1 MGSGE
6 GVFSKAITREPSMT
20 TRSAFLASVL
30 ILSAVSPANAAS
42 DNVVLVNVN
51 KVDLPASLPGL
62 CGLNGTGSQ
71 VWEGKAFHSGQAL
84 VLSVP
89 CSAGNSF
96 RTPVNLVQGQGVH
109 LFAVDVLRKSKQG
122 LARIDDAGK
131 LIWQPSNHSYGPW
144 GVADADRVLGGGPV
158 PAVPGRT

>member
-1 MGSGE
+1 
-6 GVFSKAITREPSMT
+6 MT
-20 TRSAFLASVL
+20 TRSALLASVL
-30 ILSAVSPANAAS
+30 ILSAVVPAAAAS
-42 DNVVLVNVN
+42 DNVVLVDVN
-51 KVDLPASLPGL
+51 KVDLPSSLPGL
-62 CGLNGTGSQ
+62 CRLNGTVSQ

-96 RTPVNLVQGQGVH
+96 RTPANLIQGQGVH

-122 LARIDDAGK
+122 LARIDDVGR

-144 GVADADRVLGGGPV
+144 GVADGYRVLDGALV
-158 PAVPGRT
+158 PAVPDRT

>member
-1 MGSGE
+1 
-6 GVFSKAITREPSMT
+6 MT
-20 TRSAFLASVL
+20 TRSALLASIL
-30 ILSAVSPANAAS
+30 ILSAASPAAAAS

-51 KVDLPASLPGL
+51 KVDLPSSLPGL
-62 CGLNGTGSQ
+62 CRLNGTVSQ

-96 RTPVNLVQGQGVH
+96 RTPVNLIQGQGVH

-144 GVADADRVLGGGPV
+144 GVADGYRVLDGALV